1 MFTAHLHR
9 RVVVLTLYD
18 TPWRFTGAGA
28 AQAAHVRTYSPVTV
42 TAILLLSVSYMA
54 LLSFLN
60 AHGLRASTTLIGAA
74 EALLFIVCGAA
85 AIRHISATTVL
96 LLLGICTWL
105 LIGALF
111 RQQIDAK
118 GLRDLL
124 IPILFVCLGRQVA
137 DVDFADRAAKIVLAV
152 VVVVGL
158 FEAVFIDTYARL
170 FNTFSFYV
178 NLGSINEQRAMFAG
192 QMLTLNGFR
201 PEGIGRTILPGLLG
215 NHRASSLLMDP
226 VSLGNFAVI
235 MLAWGLA
242 KAREEWRQAL
252 PFVLGAMVLI
262 ALADSR
268 FGLMMLAAIVL
279 MRLLPARMID
289 RAALLLPLL
298 VVIAVIL
305 VPLLV
310 PSVGDNFLGRV
321 TKSGVALL
329 RFDVPILFGMAG
341 LPNFG
346 DMGYAYI
353 FSRFGLPLC
362 VLLVVGVFLLP
373 NQDPRGMRYR
383 AFLMLYLSLIL
394 SVSGTSA
401 FALKTA
407 GMLWFLLGV
416 LTTLPAPAATQITTG
431 RSA

>member
-1 MFTAHLHR
+1 MLSLRSTPFEFSSCTAVSVASS
-9 RVVVLTLYD
+9 RV
-18 TPWRFTGAGA
+18 
-28 AQAAHVRTYSPVTV
+28 YSPFAVI
-42 TAILLLSVSYMA
+42 AILLLSVSYLA
-54 LLSFLN
+54 ILSFFN
-60 AHGLRASTTLIGAA
+60 AHGLRTSTALVGLA
-74 EALLFIVCGAA
+74 EALLFMACAVVV
-85 AIRHISATTVL
+85 IRNIPPLVVL
-96 LLLGICTWL
+96 LILGICAWL
-105 LIGALF
+105 LMASLF

-124 IPILFVCLGRQVA
+124 IPILFICLGRQVA
-137 DVDFADRAAKIVLAV
+137 DIGFADRAVKIVLATV
-152 VVVVGL
+152 VSVGL
-158 FEAVFIDTYARL
+158 FEAMFIDTYARL

-178 NLGSINEQRAMFAG
+178 NLGSISEERAMFTG

-235 MLAWGLA
+235 VLAWGLTKSRA
-242 KAREEWRQAL
+242 QWRQAL
-252 PFVLGAMVLI
+252 PFVVGAMVLI

-268 FGLMMLAAIVL
+268 FGLMLLAAMLL
-279 MRLLPARMID
+279 MRLCPARLVD

-298 VVIAVIL
+298 VVVAVIV
-305 VPLLV
+305 VPLLA
-310 PSVGDNFLGRV
+310 PEVGDTFLGRV
-321 TKSGVALL
+321 TKSGAALL
-329 RFDVPILFGMAG
+329 RFDLPILLGMAE

-346 DMGYAYI
+346 DMGYAYV

-362 VLLVVGVFLLP
+362 VLLVISVFLLP
-373 NQDPRGMRYR
+373 NHDPRGMRYR

-394 SVSGTSA
+394 SVSGTSL

-407 GMLWFLLGV
+407 GILWFLLGV
-416 LTTLPAPAATQITTG
+416 LTTLPSPVASQLTANG

>member
-1 MFTAHLHR
+1 M
-9 RVVVLTLYD
+9 LTLYNM
-18 TPWRFTGAGA
+18 TWNVAGTA
-28 AQAAHVRTYSPVTV
+28 TAQASRTHAYSPVTV
-42 TAILLLSVSYMA
+42 TALLLLSVSYMA
-54 LLSFLN
+54 ILSFLN
-60 AHGLRASTTLIGAA
+60 AHGLRASTTLVGAA
-74 EALLFIVCGAA
+74 EALLFIVCAAA
-85 AIRHISATTVL
+85 AIRHISPTAVL

-105 LIGALF
+105 LVASLF

-124 IPILFVCLGRQVA
+124 IPILFICLGRHVA
-137 DVDFADRAAKIVLAV
+137 DIDFADRAAKIVLAAV
-152 VVVVGL
+152 VAVGL
-158 FEAVFIDTYARL
+158 FEAVFVDAYSRL
-170 FNTFSFYV
+170 FNTFSFYI

-215 NHRASSLLMDP
+215 NHRVSSLLMDP

-242 KAREEWRQAL
+242 KARAEWRQAL
-252 PFVLGAMVLI
+252 PFVVGALVLI
-262 ALADSR
+262 TLADSR
-268 FGLMMLAAIVL
+268 FGLMLLAVMVL
-279 MRLLPARMID
+279 MRLFPAKIID

-298 VVIAVIL
+298 VVVAVI
-305 VPLLV
+305 VIPLLA
-310 PSVGDNFLGRV
+310 PSIGDNFLGRV

-329 RFDVPILFGMAG
+329 RFDVPILFGMAD

-394 SVSGTSA
+394 SISGTSA

-416 LTTLPAPAATQITTG
+416 LTTLPAPAATQMTATG

>member
-1 MFTAHLHR
+1 MLSLRSTPFEFSSCTAVSVASS
-9 RVVVLTLYD
+9 RV
-18 TPWRFTGAGA
+18 
-28 AQAAHVRTYSPVTV
+28 YSPFAVI
-42 TAILLLSVSYMA
+42 AILLLSVSYLA
-54 LLSFLN
+54 ILSFFN
-60 AHGLRASTTLIGAA
+60 AHGLRTSTALVGLA
-74 EALLFIVCGAA
+74 EALLFMACAVVV
-85 AIRHISATTVL
+85 IRNIPPLVVL
-96 LLLGICTWL
+96 LILGICAWL
-105 LIGALF
+105 LMASLF

-124 IPILFVCLGRQVA
+124 IPILFICLGRQVA
-137 DVDFADRAAKIVLAV
+137 DIGFADRAVKIVLTTV
-152 VVVVGL
+152 VSVGL
-158 FEAVFIDTYARL
+158 FEAMFIDTYARL

-178 NLGSINEQRAMFAG
+178 NLGSISEERAMFTG

-235 MLAWGLA
+235 VLAWGLTKSRA
-242 KAREEWRQAL
+242 QWWQAL
-252 PFVLGAMVLI
+252 PFVVGAMVLI

-268 FGLMMLAAIVL
+268 FGLMLLAAMLL
-279 MRLLPARMID
+279 MRLCPARLVD

-298 VVIAVIL
+298 VVVAVIV
-305 VPLLV
+305 VPLLA
-310 PSVGDNFLGRV
+310 PEVGDTFLGRV
-321 TKSGVALL
+321 TKSGAALL
-329 RFDVPILFGMAG
+329 RFDLPILLGMAE

-346 DMGYAYI
+346 DMGYAYV

-362 VLLVVGVFLLP
+362 VLLVISVFLLP
-373 NQDPRGMRYR
+373 NHDPRGMRYR

-394 SVSGTSA
+394 SVSGTSL

-407 GMLWFLLGV
+407 GILWFLLGV
-416 LTTLPAPAATQITTG
+416 LTTLPSPVASQLTANG

>member
-1 MFTAHLHR
+1 MLSLRSTPFEFSSCTAVSVASS
-9 RVVVLTLYD
+9 RV
-18 TPWRFTGAGA
+18 
-28 AQAAHVRTYSPVTV
+28 YSPFAVI
-42 TAILLLSVSYMA
+42 AILLLSVSYLA
-54 LLSFLN
+54 ILSFFN
-60 AHGLRASTTLIGAA
+60 AHGLRTSTALVGLA
-74 EALLFIVCGAA
+74 EALLFMACAVVV
-85 AIRHISATTVL
+85 IRNIPPLVVL
-96 LLLGICTWL
+96 LILGICAWL
-105 LIGALF
+105 LMASLF

-124 IPILFVCLGRQVA
+124 IPILFICLGRQVA
-137 DVDFADRAAKIVLAV
+137 DIGFADRAVKIVLTTV
-152 VVVVGL
+152 VSVGL
-158 FEAVFIDTYARL
+158 FEAMFIDTYARL

-178 NLGSINEQRAMFAG
+178 NLGSISEERAMFTG

-235 MLAWGLA
+235 VLAWGLTKSRA
-242 KAREEWRQAL
+242 QWRQAL
-252 PFVLGAMVLI
+252 PFVVGAMVLI

-268 FGLMMLAAIVL
+268 FGLMLLAAMLL
-279 MRLLPARMID
+279 MRLCPARLVD

-298 VVIAVIL
+298 VVVAVIV
-305 VPLLV
+305 VPLLA
-310 PSVGDNFLGRV
+310 PEVGDTFLGRV
-321 TKSGVALL
+321 TKSGAALL
-329 RFDVPILFGMAG
+329 RFDLPILLGMAE

-346 DMGYAYI
+346 DMGYAYV

-362 VLLVVGVFLLP
+362 VLLVISVFLLP
-373 NQDPRGMRYR
+373 NHDPRGMRYR

-394 SVSGTSA
+394 SVSGTSL

-407 GMLWFLLGV
+407 GILWFLLGV
-416 LTTLPAPAATQITTG
+416 LTTLPSPVASQLTANG